1 MEMKGKQTWSFAE
14 GKGWK
19 ERCQIIHSSLGGG
32 NRSLYFCHYSL
43 YFNIFLIFY
52 TKHSFC
58 CAKLLC
64 MKLCVGTSVVSLVAE
79 GRGRA
84 EEPHPLSGFLIRFHL
99 VSGSGE
105 G

>member
-1 MEMKGKQTWSFAE
+1 
-14 GKGWK
+14 
-19 ERCQIIHSSLGGG
+19 
-32 NRSLYFCHYSL
+32 
-43 YFNIFLIFY
+43 
-52 TKHSFC
+52 
-58 CAKLLC
+58 

-79 GRGRA
+79 GRGHA